1 MGLKNIQNKSILFS
15 RLNAFV
21 GRLII
26 DIAFLL
32 NSSFT
37 KCEEKKF
44 NFLPVFYKE
53 LLKAFKKSKD
63 NPLVLLIKLS
73 GLIKTSIL
81 GIHYSRITLRVI
93 NLTNSPIRLRFYLKE
108 SLINFQIKSLNF
120 STFFLKIHLKCLI

>member
-63 NPLVLLIKLS
+63 NPIKLS

-81 GIHYSRITLRVI
+81 GIHYSRIILRVI